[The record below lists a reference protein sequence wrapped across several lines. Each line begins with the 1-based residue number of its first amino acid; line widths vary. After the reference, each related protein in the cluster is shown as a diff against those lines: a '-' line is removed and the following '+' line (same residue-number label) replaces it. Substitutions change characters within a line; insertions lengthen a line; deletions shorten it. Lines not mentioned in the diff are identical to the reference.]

1 MTDEPVRTLKCVL
14 VGDAAVGKTSLIVS
28 YTTNGYPQHY
38 VPTAFDNYSVV
49 VRVDKKPIRLQLC
62 DTAGQ
67 SSFDSL
73 RPLSYPDADVFVVVY
88 SVVDPQSFTE
98 ISAHWLPEINRG
110 NPVAQVLLVGTQVD
124 LRWQTSKDT
133 VSTAKGRQL
142 ASQIGAEFFECSA
155 LTQHNLKQVF
165 IEATMMFEQQNATV
179 LEDNGSDAIPVL
191 STMLSEKLKCKP
203 SHDRI
208 GTNLSSTFIMEEI
221 ATDVNSDG
229 VVSLRTVRNFLE
241 ELIFTVQK
249 SQNKL
254 IVSWDSVCK
263 RFYDMMSSDD
273 CPDEDIALLGRYQLS
288 MPFFQYQLDEKVLE
302 AWTGLDDVV
311 EVFSLPEFEG
321 FECFRE
327 VRPPHSLM
335 ITVSARLCSP
345 CLEKVSVAVST
356 EDLVAP
362 LAESPELS
370 NYALFLNVDSKLDD
384 ATSLDNGGA
393 EDGGDSQQKKC
404 LDSGIEHSTEN

>member
-1 MTDEPVRTLKCVL
+1 
-14 VGDAAVGKTSLIVS
+14 
-28 YTTNGYPQHY
+28 
-38 VPTAFDNYSVV
+38 
-49 VRVDKKPIRLQLC
+49 
-62 DTAGQ
+62 
-67 SSFDSL
+67 
-73 RPLSYPDADVFVVVY
+73 
-88 SVVDPQSFTE
+88 
-98 ISAHWLPEINRG
+98 
-110 NPVAQVLLVGTQVD
+110 
-124 LRWQTSKDT
+124 
-133 VSTAKGRQL
+133 
-142 ASQIGAEFFECSA
+142 
-155 LTQHNLKQVF
+155 
-165 IEATMMFEQQNATV
+165 MMFEQQNATV

-362 LAESPELS
+362 LAESPEVDLIDFGAS
-370 NYALFLNVDSKLDD
+370 GFPDSSSISSTMPEDTAEQLADLLALIEPAKPSVTAPEPTDLPDPFALFDGTARPSGEAATAVRLFTASKEAEEGDSEVRETSHNLESKATTSRSILDD
-384 ATSLDNGGA
+384 VLFPDVNDKVIDYLRLIREEVAGQGRNGVSIQLESILAKLHEEISA
-393 EDGGDSQQKKC
+393 EWIDYVLYYVPQVTILPMNGQVFVAWGD
-404 LDSGIEHSTEN
+404 T